1 MWWEPGKYC
10 KLIYLSIYLFIFASS
25 QRKMRSIIK
34 HGWVGMKSALIYPVV
49 YCGVLEKVSLT
60 CSRCFRYPLERTDLA
75 QLEGSFHL
83 AAGVR
88 ARCGHSGQVRE
99 QQQRD
104 PVHVNSREQPSGH
117 GSISCGEI
125 CANRSETVRNPKS
138 QTNAR
143 KKTSRD

>member
-1 MWWEPGKYC
+1 MQAVRARE
-10 KLIYLSIYLFIFASS
+10 
-25 QRKMRSIIK
+25 
-34 HGWVGMKSALIYPVV
+34 
-49 YCGVLEKVSLT
+49 SLT
-60 CSRCFRYPLERTDLA
+60 CSRCFRYPLERPDLA

-88 ARCGHSGQVRE
+88 ARGGHSGQVRE

-125 CANRSETVRNPKS
+125 CANRSETVRNPKT
-138 QTNAR
+138 QPNA
-143 KKTSRD
+143 KKEKKAPIKTRCDEPLI